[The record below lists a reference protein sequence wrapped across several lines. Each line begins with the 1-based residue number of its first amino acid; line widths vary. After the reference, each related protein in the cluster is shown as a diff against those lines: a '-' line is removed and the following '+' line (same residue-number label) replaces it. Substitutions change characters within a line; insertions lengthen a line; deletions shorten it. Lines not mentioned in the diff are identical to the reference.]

1 MKQFPLGT
9 SRDRFVMNCPE
20 SDTRQII
27 TVKFCLQFVRINPF
41 GCKSLERKGISD
53 ADVQIS
59 VKFACDS
66 R

>member
-41 GCKSLERKGISD
+41 GCKSLEGIAN

-59 VKFACDS
+59 VKFACNS

>member
-9 SRDRFVMNCPE
+9 SGDRFVMNCPE

-27 TVKFCLQFVRINPF
+27 TVKFCLQLSASIHSAAKVS
-41 GCKSLERKGISD
+41 KEGIAN

-59 VKFACDS
+59 VKFACNS